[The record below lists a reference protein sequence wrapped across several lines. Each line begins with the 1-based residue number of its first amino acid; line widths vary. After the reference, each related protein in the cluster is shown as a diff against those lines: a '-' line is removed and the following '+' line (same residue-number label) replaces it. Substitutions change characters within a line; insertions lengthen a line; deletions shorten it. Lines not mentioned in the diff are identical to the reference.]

1 MESNQNRSIDIL
13 NSGLIGLSL
22 VLAFYLPFKVFL
34 LAYAILGP
42 LHYLTEIH
50 WLKTKELFIDNFK
63 SVGLIL
69 SLLTVVISLCSFAK
83 LWQPFLND
91 YVYVLFYSSI
101 AWANTILFSSF
112 LFVVFNKIS
121 DEKYSVYIK
130 LFAAFFFGIVAKVY
144 IPSGLRFFGLF
155 VPTLMHVYVFTF
167 LFMMHGFKRSRNN
180 FGRLNL
186 WLLVL
191 VPLIIYIM
199 PISSNFIGIKMAD
212 QMAMNASQ
220 FTKLHFALAKFL
232 GESVSSN
239 FVYESVL
246 GRKIQIFIAFAYLYH
261 YLNWFSKTSIIG
273 WRKNLNVK
281 SASVILVVWVGSLGI
296 YWYDF
301 STGFIALFFL
311 SFLHVILEFPL
322 NVDTIKTL
330 FKRW

>member
-1 MESNQNRSIDIL
+1 
-13 NSGLIGLSL
+13 
-22 VLAFYLPFKVFL
+22 
-34 LAYAILGP
+34 
-42 LHYLTEIH
+42 
-50 WLKTKELFIDNFK
+50 
-63 SVGLIL
+63 
-69 SLLTVVISLCSFAK
+69 
-83 LWQPFLND
+83 
-91 YVYVLFYSSI
+91 
-101 AWANTILFSSF
+101 
-112 LFVVFNKIS
+112 
-121 DEKYSVYIK
+121 
-130 LFAAFFFGIVAKVY
+130 
-144 IPSGLRFFGLF
+144 
-155 VPTLMHVYVFTF
+155 
-167 LFMMHGFKRSRNN
+167 
-180 FGRLNL
+180 
-186 WLLVL
+186 
-191 VPLIIYIM
+191 
-199 PISSNFIGIKMAD
+199 MAD